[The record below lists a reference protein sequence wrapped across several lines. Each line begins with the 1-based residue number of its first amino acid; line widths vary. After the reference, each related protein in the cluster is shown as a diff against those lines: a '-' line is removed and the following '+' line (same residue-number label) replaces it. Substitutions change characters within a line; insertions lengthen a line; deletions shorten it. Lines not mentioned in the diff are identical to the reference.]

1 VAKRATQGFR
11 LTAEERAKAKAEWNS
26 SQEAI
31 PKTDGYQLK
40 EEVPS
45 PPTDNFRV
53 EEAPKARTEDN
64 QVSAPAINLSPDS
77 LQLASLALG
86 VTNSA
91 VVVMFGQ
98 ECGLYDNEKKL
109 LYPSLSRVIN
119 RMPASSAAKASV
131 FIDPLVLLFGLAVWV
146 NRIAAIKSKERTEAN
161 AVTAREFA
169 AASGVNWDVS
179 RGEQVNPPGQ
189 HPIIEPNG
197 SAPGTVGEGTTGVVP
212 QTGPN
217 TGNANGVIGKVPDII
232 TDLGNPDITGGNV

>member
-1 VAKRATQGFR
+1 LAKAAAKGFR

-40 EEVPS
+40 EEVQS
-45 PPTDNFRV
+45 SPTDDFRV

-98 ECGLYDNEKKL
+98 DCGLYDNEKKL

-131 FIDPLVLLFGLAVWV
+131 FIDPLVLLLGLAIWV
-146 NRIAAIKSKERTEAN
+146 NRIAAIKAKQRVDAN

-179 RGEQVNPPGQ
+179 QRGSPERG
-189 HPIIEPNG
+189 PITDNG
-197 SAPGTVGEGTTGVVP
+197 NAPGTPGTGATGVVP
-212 QTGPN
+212 ETGPN
-217 TGNANGVIGKVPDII
+217 SVNANGVVGKVPDVIA
-232 TDLGNPDITGGNV
+232 DLGNTDITGGNT

>member
-31 PKTDGYQLK
+31 PSTDKYQLK

-45 PPTDNFRV
+45 SPTDDFRV

-131 FIDPLVLLFGLAVWV
+131 FIDPLVLLLGLAVWV
-146 NRIAAIKSKERTEAN
+146 NRIASIKSKQRTEAN

-179 RGEQVNPPGQ
+179 RGDQQQPT
-189 HPIIEPNG
+189 IEPNR

-217 TGNANGVIGKVPDII
+217 TGNANGVVGKVPDVI
-232 TDLGNPDITGGNV
+232 TDLGNTDITGGNA